1 MQNGS
6 SFDPH
11 SLSAPRSSPP
21 SLLLPLLLFWVLL
34 AKRTVAGSVSSD
46 DFFFRCPIFQR
57 TVCWL
62 PSSSTTTVPTPGVAS
77 RSTIFPLPAKRTLAC
92 LTNDVSNAERTSA
105 QVEALAGFQALVYH
119 PYLSREPQKKPG
131 AGRLI
136 VVFSLAS
143 QYSNVPGS
151 ASSTLSWINICAFDI
166 VDDDAPQIA
175 QSARPSFVI
184 LKCNPGVMHIKNTP
198 LI

>member
-21 SLLLPLLLFWVLL
+21 SLLLPLLLFLVLL

-105 QVEALAGFQALVYH
+105 QAEALAGFQALATIRIF
-119 PYLSREPQKKPG
+119 LESRKKT
-131 AGRLI
+131 RRWKT
-136 VVFSLAS
+136 
-143 QYSNVPGS
+143 YS
-151 ASSTLSWINICAFDI
+151 C
-166 VDDDAPQIA
+166 
-175 QSARPSFVI
+175 SFTGFAI
-184 LKCNPGVMHIKNTP
+184 LKRAG
-198 LI
+198 